1 MEGKFSTLG
10 NIPHLLHFKVSN
22 YKLQSGNPELKKKGG
37 TKGGTNEKG
46 DLDKTGDLGRKAE
59 KKEGPKPEKKVPWGI
74 CGYSVNCLF
83 LSSGAQVFLA
93 FIYFQEK
100 NIRISVYPYFSR
112 EVYPYFTLKGS
123 ISILLFLWG
132 IHEDLLCVPRDY
144 HQRLECSMNI
154 SCAQRLPIP

>member
-59 KKEGPKPEKKVPWGI
+59 KKRAQNQKKVPWGI
-74 CGYSVNCLF
+74 CGYSVNFPF
-83 LSSGAQVFLA
+83 LSSGAQVFFS

-100 NIRISVYPYFSR
+100 YIRILLSR
-112 EVYPYFTLKGS
+112 EVYPFSYS
-123 ISILLFLWG
+123 REAY
-132 IHEDLLCVPRDY
+132 EDRLCVLRDY